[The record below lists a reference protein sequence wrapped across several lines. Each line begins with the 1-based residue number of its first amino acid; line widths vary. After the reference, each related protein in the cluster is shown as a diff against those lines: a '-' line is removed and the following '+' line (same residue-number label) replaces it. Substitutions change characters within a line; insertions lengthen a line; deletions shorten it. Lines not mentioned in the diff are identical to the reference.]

1 MNAKN
6 SLPWVF
12 VDGEFVPLE
21 AARISVHAQAVS
33 YGTGVFEGIR
43 ACSNEAHGEL
53 YLLQP
58 REHYDRMHL
67 SARALGLVL
76 PLSTDEL
83 VAATIE
89 LLRRNDLRGDAYVR
103 PLFLLSGEVLTVRI
117 DHVETRL
124 SIAAWSF
131 EDAYVDPGGVQCMV
145 SSWRR
150 TPDSTLPIRAKV
162 IGSYVGPALAKT
174 EALSAGFQEAIML
187 TVDGSVA
194 EASTSN
200 VFIRRGGTWSTP
212 AVTEDILEGIT
223 RQEVME
229 LIREDLDEPVV
240 ERPVD
245 RSELYVC
252 DEMLICGTAVEVVP
266 VLGVDRRPVGSGLAG
281 ERTLR
286 LRRSLRGIARRQDAR
301 HPEWTTPVYARSEV
315 AA

>member
-6 SLPWVF
+6 LLPWVF
-12 VDGEFVPLE
+12 LDGEFVPLE
-21 AARISVHAQAVS
+21 AARVSVHAHALS

-43 ACSNEAHGEL
+43 AASNEGHRDL
-53 YLLQP
+53 YLLQAH
-58 REHYDRMHL
+58 EHYERMHL
-67 SARALGLVL
+67 SARAIGLAL
-76 PLSTDEL
+76 PVSTDEL

-117 DHVETRL
+117 DQVETRL

-131 EDAYVDPGGVQCMV
+131 EDAYIDPSDVQCMV

-150 TPDSTLPIRAKV
+150 APDSTLPVRAKV

-187 TVDGSVA
+187 TAEGSVA

-200 VFIRRGGTWSTP
+200 VFIRRGDTWSTP

-229 LIREDLDEPVV
+229 LIREELDEPVI
-240 ERPVD
+240 ERPID
-245 RSELYVC
+245 RSELYIC

-266 VLGVDRRPVGSGLAG
+266 VLGVDRRPVGSGSAG

-286 LRRSLRGIARRQDAR
+286 LRRSLRAIARRQDTR
-301 HPEWTTPVYARSEV
+301 HPEWTTPVHATSEV
-315 AA
+315 TA